1 MIELYTYIKEGIFD
15 EEGQMEDINRNS
27 EGLNIAIKE
36 LKQNNKFFNRGSFAT
51 IIVNLNPDKKFGKV
65 YRECIEKDFKQAED
79 FFVKTITSLFAGKCD
94 NSLKFL
100 HRILYKH
107 LDEVFEYVRTK
118 HEAGFGPMLRE
129 LPLNRF
135 EKDELNTRQ
144 FKSYKDAYA
153 LLAWASPFSP
163 MSNYMIKIPK
173 DRDKY
178 ETEFMMELIKI
189 LYENND

>member
-1 MIELYTYIKEGIFD
+1 MIELYTYIKESVFD
-15 EEGQMEDINRNS
+15 EEGQMEDIDRNS

-36 LKQNNKFFNRGSFAT
+36 LKQNNKFFNIGNFAA

-65 YRECIEKDFKQAED
+65 YREYIEKNFKQAED
-79 FFVKTITSLFAGKCD
+79 FFVKTLASIFAGKCD

-107 LDEVFEYVRTK
+107 LDDVFEYVRTK
-118 HEAGFGPMLRE
+118 HEAGFGPILRE
-129 LPLNRF
+129 LPLTRF
-135 EKDELNTRQ
+135 EKDELNIRQ
-144 FKSYKDAYA
+144 FKSYKDASA
-153 LLAWASPFSP
+153 LLAWASPLSP

-173 DRDKY
+173 DLDKY

-189 LYENND
+189 LYENSN

>member
-1 MIELYTYIKEGIFD
+1 MIELYTYIKESIFD
-15 EEGQMEDINRNS
+15 EEGQMEDIDRNS

-36 LKQNNKFFNRGSFAT
+36 LKQNKKFFNIGSFAS

-79 FFVKTITSLFAGKCD
+79 FFVKTLVSIFACKCD

-118 HEAGFGPMLRE
+118 HEAGFGPILRE
-129 LPLNRF
+129 LPLTRF
-135 EKDELNTRQ
+135 EKDELNNRQ
-144 FKSYKDAYA
+144 FKSYKDASA
-153 LLAWASPFSP
+153 LLAWASPLSP

-173 DRDKY
+173 DLDKY
-178 ETEFMMELIKI
+178 ETEFMMELIKT
-189 LYENND
+189 LYKKDD